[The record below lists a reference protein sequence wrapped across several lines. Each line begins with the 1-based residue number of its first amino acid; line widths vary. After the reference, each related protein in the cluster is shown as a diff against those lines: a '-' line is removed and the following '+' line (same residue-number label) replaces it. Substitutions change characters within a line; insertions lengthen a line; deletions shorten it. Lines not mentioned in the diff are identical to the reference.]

1 MTKYL
6 PVIFLLITVLACNRN
21 KKKEVHYFYD
31 TENVLKK
38 AEGSSMIHYVTRIPV
53 YTSWGD
59 SITFEISSKGYFLL
73 HFMEHDNDTYLKD
86 TSFSK
91 PASFLNSIDYFD
103 SEWLKKEENLN
114 EFWDYSMY
122 EYGGREDTLEIFIIH
137 PILGTDS
144 IKLERVH
151 RWYKPNRE
159 G

>member
-1 MTKYL
+1 MRKYL
-6 PVIFLLITVLACNRN
+6 PVIFLLITVLACNHN
-21 KKKEVHYFYD
+21 KKKEVYYFYD
-31 TENVLKK
+31 TECVFKK

-73 HFMEHDNDTYLKD
+73 HFMEHDNDTYPKD

-91 PASFLNSIDYFD
+91 PASFLNSIDYYD
-103 SEWLKKEENLN
+103 SEWLKKEENLK
-114 EFWDYSMY
+114 EFWPDSLYK
-122 EYGGREDTLEIFIIH
+122 YGGREDTVLIYLIH
-137 PILGTDS
+137 PIPETDS

-151 RWYKPNRE
+151 RWYIPNRE